1 MSVSGSRVAP
11 SGYRLTAPSGI
22 RGRLAAPTSKSITNR
37 ALVLAGLARGT
48 SLLRRPLESDD
59 TAHMEKCLRALGAG
73 IQHEPSGWRITGT
86 TGRPASP
93 EHELDAGLSG
103 TTMRFLAACLALT
116 PSGGTITGQ
125 PGLLRRPVGDLTAAL
140 RALGADVD
148 DQGGFPPLTVLRG
161 KPIGGS
167 VVVDAAQSS
176 QFATAVLLVAPCA
189 ARETRVRV
197 EHLGNPGYVEL
208 TLDSMRTFGATF
220 SQEADGTVVVPPG
233 QTYAARD
240 LELEFDASAAM
251 HLLALAVASGGRV
264 TIENARV
271 NTLQPDMQLL
281 AVFERM
287 GARVQREADG
297 VTVYGP
303 ARLLA
308 CDADLSAM
316 PDQVLTLAALAA
328 VAQGTST
335 ISNVALV
342 RGHETDRLA
351 AAATELRRLGAEVEE
366 LPDGLRIH
374 GSEQVR
380 PARIATYGDHRVAM
394 AFAALAGRVPGIV
407 IDDPGCVSK
416 TYPGFWQDAA
426 GLGLQILSA
435 Q

>member
-1 MSVSGSRVAP
+1 
-11 SGYRLTAPSGI
+11 
-22 RGRLAAPTSKSITNR
+22 
-37 ALVLAGLARGT
+37 
-48 SLLRRPLESDD
+48 
-59 TAHMEKCLRALGAG
+59 
-73 IQHEPSGWRITGT
+73 
-86 TGRPASP
+86 
-93 EHELDAGLSG
+93 
-103 TTMRFLAACLALT
+103 
-116 PSGGTITGQ
+116 
-125 PGLLRRPVGDLTAAL
+125 
-140 RALGADVD
+140 
-148 DQGGFPPLTVLRG
+148 G

-189 ARETRVRV
+189 ARATRVRV
-197 EHLGNPGYVEL
+197 EHLSNPGYVEL

-220 SQEADGTVVVPPG
+220 SQAADGTVVVPPG

-240 LELEFDASAAM
+240 LEVEFDASAAM

-264 TIENARV
+264 TIENARPS
-271 NTLQPDMQLL
+271 TLQPDMQLL

-287 GARVQREADG
+287 GAQVERGGQG
-297 VTVYGP
+297 VTVQGP

-316 PDQVLTLAALAA
+316 PDQVPTLAAIAA

-351 AAATELRRLGAEVEE
+351 AAAAELRRLGARVEE

-374 GSEQVR
+374 GSDQLG
-380 PARIATYGDHRVAM
+380 PAPIATYGDHRMAM
-394 AFAALAGRVPGIV
+394 AFAALAARVPGIV

-426 GLGLQILSA
+426 ELGLEIVAA